1 VYWGDG
7 NIDADPLFCDAENG
21 DLTVQSDS
29 PVLGAGE
36 DGTDMGAFGVGCEG
50 GDVYGCTDPEA
61 CNYDEPATTDDGSCE
76 YEYDCAGTCGS
87 NSCLVYLTLGELN
100 IGYDE
105 HSVEI
110 LLDNPNSNIL
120 GGFQFTLTVSPNI
133 LTLTN
138 ASGGLAESSGFTIDF
153 NPENNIIVGYNLEGG
168 TIDEE
173 YGVLTNLDLNG
184 SVGTEEVEL
193 CITAALLTD
202 PSGENLYDVDVGGC
216 QTIANQLGDT
226 NIDGVVNILDV
237 VFIVNLVIQF
247 IEPTEYEQ
255 WAADINGDGLLNI
268 QDIVMIVNIILNDT
282 IAGRTQHVQEAMIEI
297 FSDKITISS
306 NGTIAGV
313 ELHTSGDYT
322 IISTALPEGW
332 EFYQNNDII
341 LLIDMAGTG
350 ISEELELQYEGN
362 IEIVDNLLSDWFGNG
377 ISASLNII
385 PDTYILESA
394 YPNPFNPTT
403 TLSFA
408 IPIDS
413 EVSVS
418 IYNLQGRE
426 VSTLIDANIMDAGY
440 HSVVWDANSYAS
452 GVYFVKMVAG
462 EYMNTQKLMLIK

>member
-1 VYWGDG
+1 
-7 NIDADPLFCDAENG
+7 
-21 DLTVQSDS
+21 
-29 PVLGAGE
+29 
-36 DGTDMGAFGVGCEG
+36 
-50 GDVYGCTDPEA
+50 
-61 CNYDEPATTDDGSCE
+61 
-76 YEYDCAGTCGS
+76 
-87 NSCLVYLTLGELN
+87 LN
-100 IGYDE
+100 IGYNE

-184 SVGTEEVEL
+184 FVGTEEVDL

-202 PSGENLYDVDVGGC
+202 SSGENLYDVDVGGC
-216 QTIANQLGDT
+216 ITIANQLGDT

-237 VFIVNLVIQF
+237 VFIVNLVLQY

-255 WAADINGDGLLNI
+255 WAADINADGSINI
-268 QDIVMIVNIILNDT
+268 QDIVLIINIILTDDDLARRGELT
-282 IAGRTQHVQEAMIEI
+282 EAEI
-297 FSDKITISS
+297 KLSSDKITILSD
-306 NGTIAGV
+306 GTIAGV

-322 IISTALPEGW
+322 ITGSALPGGW
-332 EFYQNNDII
+332 EYYNNNDII
-341 LLIDMAGTG
+341 LIVDMAGTG
-350 ISEELELQYEGN
+350 ISEDITLYYDGTMQIKN
-362 IEIVDNLLSDWFGNG
+362 SLLSDWSGNG

-385 PDTYILESA
+385 PDTFILESA

-403 TLSFA
+403 TLRFA
-408 IPIDS
+408 IPVDS
-413 EVSVS
+413 EVSISV
-418 IYNLQGRE
+418 YNLQGRE
-426 VSTLIDANIMDAGY
+426 VVSLVNGKMEAGY
-440 HSVVWDANSYAS
+440 HTAVWNADVHGS

-462 EYMNTQKLMLIK
+462 EYVDTQKLMLVK